1 MMPLYG
7 VCRRLETLET
17 KTEEVAQAVA
27 EGRQEGTSRE
37 EAGREQLDSLE
48 KGLREV
54 QRGVQLIRDK
64 QVGSYGL
71 QQ

>member
-1 MMPLYG
+1 M
-7 VCRRLETLET
+7 
-17 KTEEVAQAVA
+17 AQAVA

-48 KGLREV
+48 QGLREV

-64 QVGSYGL
+64 QVGSCAPWRVGS
-71 QQ
+71 

>member
-1 MMPLYG
+1 MLPLCG

-17 KTEEVAQAVA
+17 RTEEVAQAVA
-27 EGRQEGTSRE
+27 DGRQEGTSRE
-37 EAGREQLDSLE
+37 EAGREHFDSLE

-64 QVGSYGL
+64 QVGS
-71 QQ
+71 